1 MQFCASFPVCH
12 VCLMEEE
19 ERRAL
24 SPPELEPH
32 FAAASFLPVRH
43 GSSLARSLAAGFIIL
58 RGGGAMAGEEEE
70 EEDEVDYVDGV
81 WAVGTPLRVGAMRQ

>member
-1 MQFCASFPVCH
+1 
-12 VCLMEEE
+12 MEEE

-43 GSSLARSLAAGFIIL
+43 GSSLAAGFIIL
-58 RGGGAMAGEEEE
+58 RGVVRWRA
-70 EEDEVDYVDGV
+70 
-81 WAVGTPLRVGAMRQ
+81 RRKKKMRWITWMESGL

>member
-19 ERRAL
+19 EARL
-24 SPPELEPH
+24 LKSSPPELEPH

-58 RGGGAMAGEEEE
+58 RG
-70 EEDEVDYVDGV
+70 
-81 WAVGTPLRVGAMRQ
+81 AVRWRARGRKKKMRWITWMESGLKGLRSELGR